1 MYTGLLHTHRL
12 VVILFLLIYLIKTVL
27 LLSGN
32 VARLDTFAQKTKVFE
47 MIVSFLFLATGIAL
61 AMMAGD
67 LGDWFW
73 YKIMAV
79 AAAIPLAVIGFK
91 KKNKVLALL
100 SLLLIVYAYGVA
112 ETRAPFFK
120 QQPMEVASADSAGLG
135 KSVYSAACV
144 SCHGED
150 GKLGKSGAKD
160 ISMSMLSKEEKVQLI
175 HKGKNGMPAFR
186 HLLNDEQIEAV
197 VGYLDSLKTN

>member
-1 MYTGLLHTHRL
+1 MYTGLLHTHKL
-12 VVILFLLIYLIKTVL
+12 VVIVFFLIYLVKTVL

-32 VARLDTFAQKTKVFE
+32 ISRLDHFTQKVKVLE
-47 MIVSFLFLATGIAL
+47 MIVSFLFLATGVAL

-67 LGDWFW
+67 LGNWFW

-100 SLLLIVYAYGVA
+100 SFLLIAYAYGVA

-120 QQPMEVASADSAGLG
+120 QEPMTVVPGDSLSLG
-135 KSVYSAACV
+135 KTVYNAACV
-144 SCHGED
+144 NCHGED

-160 ISMSMLSKEEKVQLI
+160 ISLSVLSKEEKIQLI
-175 HKGKNGMPAFR
+175 HKGKNGMPSFR
-186 HLLNDEQIEAV
+186 HLLSDEQVEAV